1 MTRAEKAQV
10 IMAEINES
18 YAIPVY
24 MEKYVTQHIID
35 ALEQIEA
42 KEKKGA

>member
-18 YAIPVY
+18 YTIPVY
-24 MEKYVTQHIID
+24 MEKYITQRIID